1 MQRTIL
7 ACYYTSVNCETLL
20 VAGYHDVSSS
30 ENEFRSFS
38 MNCTNLAG
46 SVVPS
51 HRKEYVSPPARYSIA
66 LCVSNQPF
74 QPLSRG

>member
-7 ACYYTSVNCETLL
+7 ACYYTSVNRETLL

-51 HRKEYVSPPARYSIA
+51 HRKEYVSPPPDTA
-66 LCVSNQPF
+66 LPCVSQIN
-74 QPLSRG
+74 LSSL